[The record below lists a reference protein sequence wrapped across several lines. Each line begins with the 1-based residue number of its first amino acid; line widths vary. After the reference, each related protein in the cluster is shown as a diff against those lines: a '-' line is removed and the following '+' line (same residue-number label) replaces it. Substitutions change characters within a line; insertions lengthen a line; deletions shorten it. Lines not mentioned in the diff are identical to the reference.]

1 MHFTFEDTGTYYANR
16 GMVEDQIVLSMN
28 SHLIYD
34 ISNAEDVRIIKKATD
49 IFYNIA
55 QADIQKDGPCFYGEA
70 SIFRDSATDTL
81 LWEY

>member
-1 MHFTFEDTGTYYANR
+1 MYNTFEDTGTYYANKE
-16 GMVEDQIVLSMN
+16 MVENQIVLSMS

-34 ISNAEDVRIIKKATD
+34 ISNAEDVRIIKKATN

-55 QADIQKDGPCFYGEA
+55 QAEIQEDGPCFYGEA
-70 SIFRDSATDTL
+70 SIFRDPATDTL